1 MDLLLVVPPSV
12 YLGLVLA
19 TLATFLFHSIAGHRH
34 RSGLFYWPF
43 GLAGFA
49 AGALAATPLGADYLL
64 IGGLPVLGALVGSMI
79 GLLLARLLLA

>member
-1 MDLLLVVPPSV
+1 MEIFLLIPPQV

-19 TLATFLFHSIAGHRH
+19 SFATFLFHAMVGRRH
-34 RSGLFYWPF
+34 RSGVFYWPF

-64 IGGLPVLGALVGSMI
+64 IGGLPVLGALVGCMI
-79 GLLLARLLLA
+79 GLLLAHLLLA

>member
-1 MDLLLVVPPSV
+1 MDLLLLIPVSV
-12 YLGLVLA
+12 YFGLVLA
-19 TLATFLFHSIAGHRH
+19 TLATFLFHAIVGRRH

-49 AGALAATPLGADYLL
+49 GGALAATPLAADYLL

-79 GLLLARLLLA
+79 GLLLAHLLLA